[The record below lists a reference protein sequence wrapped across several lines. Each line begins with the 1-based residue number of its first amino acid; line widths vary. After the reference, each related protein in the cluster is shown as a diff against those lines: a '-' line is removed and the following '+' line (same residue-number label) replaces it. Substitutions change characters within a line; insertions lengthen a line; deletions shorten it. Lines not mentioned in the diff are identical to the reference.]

1 METGSISNG
10 YYLAA
15 KGYQN
20 VKNEKKEDGIQPV
33 FADKTG
39 FMQKVAEKSTA
50 SPKDMTL
57 EEYKEYFNEKVNDL
71 YTHPSQKNL
80 NWIIDIT
87 DAAYRRMQADPE
99 YEKQVL
105 ELLAKN
111 KATNFECFVPQSA
124 YIHIGET
131 LEKCY
136 EYTQGISDS
145 YRRAKRLAEKRR
157 EELER
162 QRKKRRKELL
172 EKYLRKREEERKL
185 RRKLLD
191 EKIKKQ
197 RLLEEKVRK
206 QKLEKDRLRRA
217 WVNKRLLLKAA
228 NAYEANIMLEE
239 EAKERQEA
247 LENWLVESLQ
257 YRYED
262 ICQPLDK

>member
-10 YYLAA
+10 YYLTA

-20 VKNEKKEDGIQPV
+20 VRNEKKEDSMQLLPAG
-33 FADKTG
+33 ATG
-39 FMQKVAEKSTA
+39 FMEKVVEKSIA

-99 YEKQVL
+99 YEKKVL
-105 ELLAKN
+105 DLLAKN
-111 KATNFECFVPQSA
+111 KATNFGGFVPRFA
-124 YIHIGET
+124 YTHIDDT

-136 EYTQGISDS
+136 GYTQGISDS
-145 YRRAKRLAEKRR
+145 CRRAKRLAAKRR
-157 EELER
+157 EELQR

-172 EKYLRKREEERKL
+172 EKYLKKRAKEREL

-197 RLLEEKVRK
+197 RLLEEKVKK
-206 QKLEKDRLRRA
+206 QKLEKDRLRRV
-217 WVNKRLLLKAA
+217 WVNKRLLLKAS

-239 EAKERQEA
+239 EERERQA
-247 LENWLVESLQ
+247 CRPRQS
-257 YRYED
+257 
-262 ICQPLDK
+262 LDK

>member
-1 METGSISNG
+1 METGSVADR

-15 KGYQN
+15 KGYRN
-20 VKNEKKEDGIQPV
+20 VRNEKKEDSMQLVPAGD
-33 FADKTG
+33 AG
-39 FMQKVAEKSTA
+39 FMETVAKKSTA

-111 KATNFECFVPQSA
+111 KATNFGCFVPRFA

-136 EYTQGISDS
+136 EYTQGVSDS
-145 YRRAKRLAEKRR
+145 YRRAKRLAAKRR
-157 EELER
+157 EELEL
-162 QRKKRRKELL
+162 QRKQRRKELL
-172 EKYLRKREEERKL
+172 QKYLKKRDEERKL
-185 RRKLLD
+185 RQKLLD
-191 EKIKKQ
+191 EKIRKQ
-197 RLLEEKVRK
+197 RLLEEKVKK
-206 QKLEKDRLRRA
+206 QKWEKDRLRRV